1 MNTVEMLRSLA
12 KDLRAKAAAQTVER
26 REKAGQVLIAATGL
40 GLLRAKLGG
49 ARG

>member
-1 MNTVEMLRSLA
+1 MLRTLA
-12 KDLRAKAAAQTVER
+12 NDLRAKAANQAVEK